1 MNMRKSFRKPR
12 AASRGSKR
20 RGYLICTVAAG
31 AALALA
37 ACSSSTSPTTSS
49 KTVSASELA
58 KLKAVLAKAEQPPKF
73 VAPGPAVSASVLKGK
88 SILAMP
94 VNSEIDACNTQA
106 IDFKALGTQLGAKVT
121 YFSDAG
127 VPTQWVSGIQ
137 DATSAHDAALV
148 MICGIIPGAV
158 GPQLSAA
165 HKAGVVVVDGNYNE
179 TTNYTGLNGETA
191 VNVVQG
197 VTDDVDAAVVA
208 LNGKPLHAL
217 VVSSNSIIQGPASTA
232 AADNAVKAACP
243 KACSVEDTV
252 LVPIQN
258 WATDTQSD
266 VDSALVAHPNI
277 NAVIIAFDG
286 MVQFALPALESV
298 HRAGLK
304 IYTWGGSRSVEKLM
318 LKSGSL
324 VAADPA
330 PDEQWDAYEA
340 MDQVI
345 RLLNHKPAASV
356 ADEVDPNRFWV
367 PSNVSAFFGPG
378 GTYGN
383 EGYGGDAFING
394 FRKLWGLSPVS

>member
-1 MNMRKSFRKPR
+1 MHGSAWLLRRE
-12 AASRGSKR
+12 RGRNGR
-20 RGYLICTVAAG
+20 RGLVFCALAAACALVAAG
-31 AALALA
+31 CASTP
-37 ACSSSTSPTTSS
+37 SSSSA
-49 KTVSASELA
+49 KAVSASELA
-58 KLKAVLAKAEQPPKF
+58 SLKATLAKAEQPPKF
-73 VAPGPAVSASVLKGK
+73 TAPGPAVSAAVLKGK

-94 VNSEIDACNTQA
+94 INSEIDACNTQA

-127 VPTQWVSGIQ
+127 VPTQWVTGIQ
-137 DATSAHDAALV
+137 DATSAHDAALA

-158 GPQLSAA
+158 APQLAAA

-179 TTNYTGLNGETA
+179 TSNYAGLNGETA
-191 VNVVQG
+191 VNTAQG
-197 VTDDVDAAVVA
+197 VTDDVDDAIVA
-208 LNGKPLHAL
+208 LDGKALHAL
-217 VVSSNSIIQGPASTA
+217 VVSSNSVIQGPAATA
-232 AADNAVKAACP
+232 AATSAVKAACP
-243 KACSVEDTV
+243 KVCSVEDTI

-258 WATDTQSD
+258 WATDTESD

-277 NAVIIAFDG
+277 NAVIVVFDG

-318 LKSGSL
+318 LTKDSL
-324 VAADPA
+324 VAADPG

-340 MDQVI
+340 MDQII

-383 EGYGGDAFING
+383 EGYGGNTFVNG